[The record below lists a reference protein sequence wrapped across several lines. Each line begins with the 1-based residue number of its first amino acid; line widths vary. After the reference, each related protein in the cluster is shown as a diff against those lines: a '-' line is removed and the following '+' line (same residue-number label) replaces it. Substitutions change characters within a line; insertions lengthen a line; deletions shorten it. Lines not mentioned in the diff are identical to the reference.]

1 MTNPLLPRPARTAG
15 RVTVWVLV
23 ALVLLTVAGAVWLG
37 VRGTLAYGHLRAAES
52 AARDLAD
59 TVDDPAALAA
69 AIPAVAEDTAA
80 ARALTSDPV
89 WQAAETLPW
98 IGDQLRAVSA
108 VTVALDRVAGDALS
122 PLVAVASD
130 FSVDGLRPVDGR
142 IDLTDFPAMHDAA
155 SASAAQV
162 SSAMADLDDIDRSA
176 LLPPLADAMTELD
189 TLLGTVETAA
199 DAVSRATALM
209 PAMLGAEGPR
219 NYLVVFQNNAEWR
232 SLGGIVGAMAMIS
245 TEGGSL
251 SLTQQ
256 ASTADFDPFG
266 DPVIDIGP
274 ELAGLT
280 DQKAARYIQNAT
292 QVTSFPVAG
301 QIAQEM
307 WARQFGTRVDGVIS
321 LDPVALSYLLRATGP
336 ITLPTGDVLSSD
348 NAVSLLLNEVY
359 LRYERPADQDLFFE
373 AAAASVFDAL
383 ANGAASPGEL
393 VGALAGAGEQ
403 NRLLIWNADE
413 ADQAI
418 LDGTN
423 LQGLL
428 PQTDAEQTSFGVY
441 VNDGTGS
448 KMDYYTGLDTGVAWC
463 TDDTGATDA
472 TLTVTLRSE
481 APADAATLPA
491 YITGNGS
498 FGVEPGITE
507 TIAYLY
513 LPEGAELLSSRL
525 TANEGGAGFR
535 ESTDSGRTVLTW
547 ATKLAP
553 GETATAQLRARTPM
567 TDALAVR
574 ATPVIPAMSGTVP
587 APCAEIG

>member
-23 ALVLLTVAGAVWLG
+23 ALVLLTVIAAVWIG
-37 VRGTLAYGHLRAAES
+37 VRGVLAYGHLRAAES
-52 AARDLAD
+52 AARELAD
-59 TVDDPAALAA
+59 TIDDPAALAD

-98 IGDQLRAVSA
+98 IGDQLRAVST
-108 VTVALDRVAGDALS
+108 VTVSLDRIAGDALS

-142 IDLTDFPAMHDAA
+142 IDLAGFPAMHDAA
-155 SASAAQV
+155 SASAAQIA
-162 SSAMADLDDIDRSA
+162 SAVADVDDIDRST
-176 LLPPLADAMTELD
+176 LLPPLAEAVTELD

-209 PAMLGAEGPR
+209 PAMLGADGPR
-219 NYLVVFQNNAEWR
+219 TYLVVFQNNAEWR
-232 SLGGIVGAMAMIS
+232 SLGGIVGAMATIS
-245 TEGGSL
+245 TDGGSL

-256 ASTADFDPFG
+256 ASTADFDAFA

-292 QVTSFPVAG
+292 QVTSFPVTG

-383 ANGAASPGEL
+383 ANGAASPGAL
-393 VGALAGAGEQ
+393 VSALAEAGEQ
-403 NRLLIWNADE
+403 NRLLIWNADA

-428 PQTDAEQTSFGVY
+428 PETDAEQTSFGVY
-441 VNDGTGS
+441 LNDGTGS
-448 KMDYYTGLDTGVAWC
+448 KMDYYMGLDTGAAWC

-472 TLTVTLRSE
+472 VLTVTLRGE
-481 APADAATLPA
+481 APADAADLPP
-491 YITGNGS
+491 YITGDGG
-498 FGVEPGITE
+498 FGVAPGITE

-525 TANEGGAGFR
+525 TANEGGAGFT
-535 ESTDSGRTVLTW
+535 ESSDSGRTVLTW
-547 ATKLAP
+547 ATRLAP
-553 GETATAQLRARTPM
+553 GETATAQLRVRTPM
-567 TDALAVR
+567 TDALTVR
-574 ATPVIPAMSGTVP
+574 STPVIPAMAGTVP